1 MDPNINFLQSLRGF
15 QDLYH
20 CLRTNAYPE
29 TFLKN
34 VLGLTESSMAA
45 LPQRLAI
52 WIAVYLVCGLITVL
66 LRQIRQQRSL
76 STGSRMVNN
85 VILIAANFFFVP
97 QLRVFWE
104 MCRISLAGVTPWAG
118 TAQDFVRWF
127 SEAWTS
133 IFTPLF
139 MFLVILLTAV
149 LPLQSA
155 LHYLKVYK
163 LFGVPHMIF
172 DVGTGLYLLSV
183 VLLAAAKGERR
194 LYLLILPAVIM
205 LCMIQRGGAIREE
218 RRTQAAMDKINS
230 KS

>member
-1 MDPNINFLQSLRGF
+1 
-15 QDLYH
+15 
-20 CLRTNAYPE
+20 
-29 TFLKN
+29 
-34 VLGLTESSMAA
+34 MAA
-45 LPQRLAI
+45 LPQWLEI

-66 LRQIRQQRSL
+66 LRQVREQRSL

-85 VILIAANFFFVP
+85 VILIVANFFFVP

-104 MCRISLAGVTPWAG
+104 MGRISLAGVTPWAG

-139 MFLVILLTAV
+139 MFLVIFLTAL

-205 LCMIQRGGAIREE
+205 LCIIQRGGAIREE
-218 RRTQAAMDKINS
+218 RRTQAAMDEINS